1 MKEYSQALEDLDAV
15 IALQPDLAAAY
26 LNRAPALVYAGYAA
40 PARTLGISAVNDQQQ
55 AGAIMWVGGSCL
67 MIAVGL
73 RLAMVSMISEE
84 RRQAARERHALV
96 GAAPRGGAATGETLR

>member
-1 MKEYSQALEDLDAV
+1 MTAAFDASPWGTHPPSGYERTVLALT
-15 IALQPDLAAAY
+15 
-26 LNRAPALVYAGYAA
+26 RAMPENWL
-40 PARTLGISAVNDQQQ
+40 
-55 AGAIMWVGGSCL
+55 
-67 MIAVGL
+67 GL